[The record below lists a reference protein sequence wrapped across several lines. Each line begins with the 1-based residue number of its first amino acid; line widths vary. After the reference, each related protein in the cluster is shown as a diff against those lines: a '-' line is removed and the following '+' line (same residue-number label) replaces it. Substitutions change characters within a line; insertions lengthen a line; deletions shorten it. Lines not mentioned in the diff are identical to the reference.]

1 MGEVSERA
9 WTLQRDTF
17 VFDGLGAAGQNR
29 ETVERLLDAGYD
41 GINWTVSAHGE
52 SLEIALQKMAA
63 FYWFRDAASDLVRI
77 VTSAADLDDAHRGTL
92 RIVIGFQGAEPMQQN
107 VHYVSIFH
115 ALGVRLVQLTY
126 NEQNRL
132 GSGCL
137 EPDDRGLT
145 HFGIQVVR
153 ELNRLGMV
161 VDVSHAGIRTCLDA
175 VNVSS
180 HPVIASHSNA
190 RSLRD
195 NPRNI
200 TDEQMKA
207 IAERGGV
214 VGLASFAD
222 FVADTRIGQPTIDQ
236 YVDHVSYVA
245 NTIGIDHVGIGTDA
259 MDARGTAGIWWNAN
273 TKRKYPEQC
282 GAMDEHM
289 HGIQGFDSWYDFP
302 YLTEKLL
309 QRGFVD
315 DDVRKIVGGNFRR
328 VLTTVLH

>member
-1 MGEVSERA
+1 MKEVSERA
-9 WTLQRDTF
+9 MALQRDAF
-17 VFDGLGAAGQNR
+17 VFDGLGVPGQSR
-29 ETVERLLDAGYD
+29 ETVARLLEAGYD

-52 SLEIALQKMAA
+52 SLEAALQKIAQ
-63 FYWFRDAASDLVRI
+63 FYWFRDAASDMVRI
-77 VTSAADLDDAHRGTL
+77 VTSAADLDDEHRGTL

-107 VHYVSIFH
+107 FHYVSIFH

-132 GSGCL
+132 GYGCL

-161 VDVSHAGIRTCLDA
+161 VDVSHAGIKTSLDT
-175 VNVSS
+175 VEVSS
-180 HPVIASHSNA
+180 HPIIASHANA
-190 RSLRD
+190 RALRD
-195 NPRNI
+195 NPRNL

-207 IAERGGV
+207 IAARGGV

-222 FVADTRIGQPTIDQ
+222 FVADTHQGQPTIDQ
-236 YVDHVSYVA
+236 WIDHIVYA
-245 NTIGIDHVGIGTDA
+245 ADLIGIDHVGIGTDA
-259 MDARGTAGIWWNAN
+259 LDARGATGIWWNAN

-289 HGIQGFDSWYDFP
+289 HGIDGFESWFDFP
-302 YLTEKLL
+302 CLTDRLL
-309 QRGFVD
+309 QRGFAE
-315 DDVRKIVGGNFRR
+315 DDVRKIIGGNFLR
-328 VLTTVLH
+328 VLRTVLH